1 MANNYVFNTVPTIKH
16 SRSRFD
22 LSHSHKTAINAGE
35 LVPFLVQEIYPGDSF
50 DIDSKAV
57 VRATSAFLKPVMDD
71 CFLDM
76 FYFFV
81 PNRLVDNNWRAVMGE
96 NTQSAW
102 APAGTTVAPVL
113 YQSSSIPVGSIADYM
128 GIPTGMAFTVDNSP
142 IINVYPFRAFALIWN
157 DWFRDEN
164 VTPPMAIRKDS
175 STTGESINSS
185 PWAVNNYTGMPP
197 KVAKVHD
204 YFTSALPEPQKGNAQ
219 SIVGTQLYPVIP
231 VAVETGN
238 LVSNQTKVVVAGPS
252 TPVSTP
258 VALATSATSS
268 YLAASTPAA
277 VPTSTFLGFDNL
289 FARNDQGISVNDL
302 RLSVQLQKQLERD
315 ARSGSRYIEYI
326 RAAFGVD
333 AGDYRLQRPEFLG
346 GSRNPISIQ
355 QVPQTSQGTTDS
367 PLAELGAYSLSMG
380 SARARKGFVEHGFV
394 IGVMCI
400 RQYHTYQQ
408 GVERFWRRQKR
419 IDYYDPVFQSIGE
432 QPVYQNELYALSD
445 RTRVFGYQEAWADL
459 RYRPNRVSGKMRS
472 TVADSL
478 DIWHFGD
485 EYSSA
490 PVLNQAFINET
501 PQFIDRTLAVPST
514 SEPQFILDIRIN
526 EYATRCLPTYSVP
539 SLLDHH

>member
-22 LSHSHKTAINAGE
+22 LSHSHKTAINAGD

-81 PNRLVDNNWRAVMGE
+81 PNRLVDNRWQAVMGE

-102 APAGTTVAPVL
+102 TPVGTTQAPITYPLLDV
-113 YQSSSIPVGSIADYM
+113 PVGSIADYM
-128 GIPTGMAFTVDNSP
+128 GIPTNMRFTRDNSP
-142 IINVYPFRAFALIWN
+142 VVNVYPFRAFALIWN

-164 VTPPMAIRKDS
+164 VAPPM
-175 STTGESINSS
+175 SIQKGPGANSETINAN
-185 PWAVNNYTGMPP
+185 PWSVTNYMGMPP

-219 SIVGTQLYPVIP
+219 SIVGTQLYPVVP
-231 VAVETGN
+231 LDVNTGN
-238 LVSNQTKVVVAGPS
+238 LVSSQTKVVVAGPS

-258 VALATSATSS
+258 SALVTSPTS
-268 YLAASTPAA
+268 YLVASTPAGD
-277 VPTSTFLGFDNL
+277 PTSTFLGFDNL

-355 QVPQTSQGTTDS
+355 QVPQTSQGTTES

-380 SARARKGFVEHGFV
+380 SARAKKGFVEHGFV

-408 GVERFWRRQKR
+408 GVERFWRRQNR

-432 QPVYQNELYALSD
+432 QPVYQNELYALSARD
-445 RTRVFGYQEAWADL
+445 NVFGYQEAWADL

-472 TVADSL
+472 TVTDSL
-478 DIWHFGD
+478 DVWHFGD

>member
-81 PNRLVDNNWRAVMGE
+81 PNRLIDNNWQAVMGE

-102 APAGTTVAPVL
+102 APAGTARAPVT
-113 YQSSSIPVGSIADYM
+113 YPSFAVPVGSIADYM
-128 GIPTGMAFTVDNSP
+128 GIPTNMQFTGDKSP
-142 IINVYPFRAFALIWN
+142 AINIYPFRAFALIWN

-164 VTPPMAIRKDS
+164 VAPPMSIQKNSGS
-175 STTGESINSS
+175 SLEVINSNAWS
-185 PWAVNNYTGMPP
+185 VTNYTGMPP

-238 LVSNQTKVVVAGPS
+238 LISNQTKVVVAGPS

-258 VALATSATSS
+258 AALTTNATS
-268 YLAASTPAA
+268 YLVGSAPADA
-277 VPTSTFLGFDNL
+277 PTSTFLGFDNL
-289 FARNDQGISVNDL
+289 FARNDQGVSVNDL
-302 RLSVQLQKQLERD
+302 CLSAQLQRQLERD

-346 GSRNPISIQ
+346 GSRNPISVQ
-355 QVPQTSQGTTDS
+355 QVPQTSQGTAES

-380 SARARKGFVEHGFV
+380 SARAKKGFVEHGFV

-408 GVERFWRRQKR
+408 GVERFWRRQNR

-432 QPVYQNELYALSD
+432 QPVYQNELYALSARD
-445 RTRVFGYQEAWADL
+445 DVFGYQEAWADL

-478 DIWHFGD
+478 DVWHFGD

-490 PVLNQAFINET
+490 PVLNQTFINET

>member
-22 LSHSHKTAINAGE
+22 LSHSHKTAINAGD

-50 DIDSKAV
+50 DIDSRAV

-81 PNRLVDNNWRAVMGE
+81 PNRLVDDRWQAVMGE

-102 APAGTTVAPVL
+102 APAGTTQAPVH
-113 YQSSSIPVGSIADYM
+113 YPSSAVPVGSIADYM
-128 GIPTGMAFTVDNSP
+128 GIPTNMQFTSNNSP
-142 IINVYPFRAFALIWN
+142 AINIYPFRAFALIWN

-164 VTPPMAIRKDS
+164 VAPPMSIQKGS
-175 STTGESINSS
+175 GSVSETINSNS
-185 PWAVNNYTGMPP
+185 WSVTNYMGMPP

-231 VAVETGN
+231 LSVDSGN
-238 LVSNQTKVVVAGPS
+238 LVSSQTKVVVAGPS
-252 TPVSTP
+252 VPVSTP
-258 VALATSATSS
+258 VALATSPTTS

-277 VPTSTFLGFDNL
+277 VPTGTFLGFDNL

-380 SARARKGFVEHGFV
+380 SARAKKGFVEHGFV

-408 GVERFWRRQKR
+408 GVERFWRRQNR

-432 QPVYQNELYALSD
+432 QPVYQNELYALSARD
-445 RTRVFGYQEAWADL
+445 AVFGYQEAWADL

-472 TVADSL
+472 IVTDSL

-490 PVLNQAFINET
+490 PVLNQTFINET

>member
-22 LSHSHKTAINAGE
+22 LSHSHKTAINAGD

-81 PNRLVDNNWRAVMGE
+81 PNRLVDNRWQAVMGE

-102 APAGTTVAPVL
+102 APAGTAQAPVT
-113 YQSSSIPVGSIADYM
+113 YPSSAVPVGSIADYM
-128 GIPTGMAFTVDNSP
+128 GIPTNMVFTGNNSP
-142 IINVYPFRAFALIWN
+142 AINIYPFRAFALIWN

-164 VTPPMAIRKDS
+164 VAPPMSIQKGSAS
-175 STTGESINSS
+175 SFEIINSNAWS
-185 PWAVNNYTGMPP
+185 VINYMGMPP

-231 VAVETGN
+231 VNVETGN
-238 LVSNQTKVVVAGPS
+238 LISNQTKVVIAGPS

-258 VALATSATSS
+258 AALTTNTTS
-268 YLAASTPAA
+268 YLVASQSAGAP
-277 VPTSTFLGFDNL
+277 STTYLGFDNL

-333 AGDYRLQRPEFLG
+333 AGDYRIQRPEFLG

-355 QVPQTSQGTTDS
+355 QVPQTSQGTTES

-380 SARARKGFVEHGFV
+380 SARAKKGFVEHGFV

-408 GVERFWRRQKR
+408 GVERFWRRQNR

-445 RTRVFGYQEAWADL
+445 RNDVFGYQEAWADL

-472 TVADSL
+472 TVVDSL

-490 PVLNQAFINET
+490 PVLNQTFINET

-514 SEPQFILDIRIN
+514 TEPQFILDIRIN

>member
-81 PNRLVDNNWRAVMGE
+81 PNRLVDNRWQAVMGE

-102 APAGTTVAPVL
+102 APVGTTQVPVTYPL
-113 YQSSSIPVGSIADYM
+113 LDVPVGSIADYM
-128 GIPTGMAFTVDNSP
+128 GIPTNMKFTRDNSP
-142 IINVYPFRAFALIWN
+142 AVNVYPFRAFALIWN

-164 VTPPMAIRKDS
+164 VTPPMSIQKGSGTDS
-175 STTGESINSS
+175 ETINAN
-185 PWAVNNYTGMPP
+185 PWSVTNYMGMPP

-231 VAVETGN
+231 LNVDTGN
-238 LVSNQTKVVVAGPS
+238 LVANQTKVVIAGPS
-252 TPVSTP
+252 VPVSTP
-258 VALATSATSS
+258 SALATSPTS
-268 YLAASTPAA
+268 YLAASSSAGN
-277 VPTSTFLGFDNL
+277 PTSTFLGFDNL

-326 RAAFGVD
+326 RSAFGVD
-333 AGDYRLQRPEFLG
+333 SGDYRLQRPEFLG

-355 QVPQTSQGTTDS
+355 QVPQTSQGTTES

-380 SARARKGFVEHGFV
+380 SARAKKGFVEHGFV

-408 GVERFWRRQKR
+408 GVERFWRRQNR

-432 QPVYQNELYALSD
+432 QPVYQNELYALSARD
-445 RTRVFGYQEAWADL
+445 KVFGYQEAWADL

-472 TVADSL
+472 TATDSL

-490 PVLNQAFINET
+490 PVLNQTFINET

-514 SEPQFILDIRIN
+514 SDPQFILDIRIN

>member
-22 LSHSHKTAINAGE
+22 LSHSHKTAINAGD
-35 LVPFLVQEIYPGDSF
+35 LIPFLVQEIYPGDSF

-81 PNRLVDNNWRAVMGE
+81 PNRLVDDRWSAVMGE

-102 APAGTTVAPVL
+102 APAGTTQAPTVSVSTSVA
-113 YQSSSIPVGSIADYM
+113 VGSIADYM
-128 GIPTGMAFTVDNSP
+128 GIPTGMSFTSSNSP
-142 IINVYPFRAFALIWN
+142 VINLYPFRAFALIWN

-164 VTPPMAIRKDS
+164 VAPPM
-175 STTGESINSS
+175 SIQKGSAAASEKINANSWS
-185 PWAVNNYTGMPP
+185 VINYTGMPP
-197 KVAKVHD
+197 KVSKVHD
-204 YFTSALPEPQKGNAQ
+204 YFTSALPEPQKGIAQ

-231 VAVETGN
+231 VSTDTGN
-238 LVSNQTKVVVAGPS
+238 LISNQTKVVVAGPS

-258 VALATSATSS
+258 VALATSPTTS

-277 VPTSTFLGFDNL
+277 TPTSTFLGFDNL

-355 QVPQTSQGTTDS
+355 QVPQTSQGTPDS

-380 SARARKGFVEHGFV
+380 SARAKKGFVEHGFV

-408 GVERFWRRQKR
+408 GVERFWRRRNR

-432 QPVYQNELYALSD
+432 QPVYQNELYALSGVD
-445 RTRVFGYQEAWADL
+445 DVFGYQEAWADL

-490 PVLNQAFINET
+490 PVLNRAFIDET

-514 SEPQFILDIRIN
+514 TEPQFILDIRIN

>member
-1 MANNYVFNTVPTIKH
+1 MANNYVFNTVPTIRH

-22 LSHSHKTAINAGE
+22 LSHSHKTAINAGD
-35 LVPFLVQEIYPGDSF
+35 LIPFLVQEIYPGDSF

-81 PNRLVDNNWRAVMGE
+81 PNRLVDTRWQAVMGE
-96 NTQSAW
+96 NTQSSW
-102 APAGTTVAPVL
+102 APTGTTQAASLSLATTV
-113 YQSSSIPVGSIADYM
+113 PVGSIADYM
-128 GIPTGMAFTVDNSP
+128 GIPTGMTFSSAKSP
-142 IINVYPFRAFALIWN
+142 SVNLYPFRAFALIWN

-164 VTPPMAIRKDS
+164 VAPPMSIQKGAAAS
-175 STTGESINSS
+175 SENINAS

-231 VAVETGN
+231 LSVDSGN
-238 LVSNQTKVVVAGPS
+238 LISNRTKVVVAGPS

-258 VALATSATSS
+258 VALATSPTTS

-277 VPTSTFLGFDNL
+277 TPTSTFLGFDNL

-315 ARSGSRYIEYI
+315 ARSGSRYVEYI

-333 AGDYRLQRPEFLG
+333 SGDYRLQRPEFLG

-355 QVPQTSQGTTDS
+355 QVPQTSQGTTES

-380 SARARKGFVEHGFV
+380 SARAKKGFVEHGFV
-394 IGVMCI
+394 IGVMCV

-408 GVERFWRRQKR
+408 GIERFWRRKNR
-419 IDYYDPVFQSIGE
+419 VDYYDPVFQSIGE
-432 QPVYQNELYALSD
+432 QPVYQNELYALTGVDS
-445 RTRVFGYQEAWADL
+445 VFGYQEAWADL
-459 RYRPNRVSGKMRS
+459 RYRPNRVSGMMRS
-472 TVADSL
+472 TVPNSL

-490 PVLNQAFINET
+490 PVLNQSFINET

-514 SEPQFILDIRIN
+514 TEPQFILDIRIN

>member
-22 LSHSHKTAINAGE
+22 LSHSHKTAINAGD

-81 PNRLVDNNWRAVMGE
+81 PNRLVDNRWQAVMGE

-102 APAGTTVAPVL
+102 APAGTTQAPITYPLLDV
-113 YQSSSIPVGSIADYM
+113 PVGSIADYM
-128 GIPTGMAFTVDNSP
+128 GIPTNMRFTKDNSP
-142 IINVYPFRAFALIWN
+142 ALNIYPFRAFALIWN

-164 VTPPMAIRKDS
+164 VAPPM
-175 STTGESINSS
+175 SIQKGSGS
-185 PWAVNNYTGMPP
+185 PLETINANPWSVTNYTGMPP

-231 VAVETGN
+231 LSVDTGN
-238 LVSNQTKVVVAGPS
+238 LISAQTKVVRAGSS
-252 TPVSTP
+252 TPISTP
-258 VALATSATSS
+258 TILTTSGAS
-268 YLAASTPAA
+268 YLAGSSSSASPSE
-277 VPTSTFLGFDNL
+277 PYLGFDNL
-289 FARNDQGISVNDL
+289 FARNDQGLSVNDL

-355 QVPQTSQGTTDS
+355 QVPQTSQGTTES

-380 SARARKGFVEHGFV
+380 SARAKKGFVEHGFV

-408 GVERFWRRQKR
+408 GVERFWRRQNR

-432 QPVYQNELYALSD
+432 QPVYQNELYALSARD
-445 RTRVFGYQEAWADL
+445 TVFGYQEAWADL

-514 SEPQFILDIRIN
+514 TEPQFILDIRIN

>member
-22 LSHSHKTAINAGE
+22 LSHSHKTAINAGD

-81 PNRLVDNNWRAVMGE
+81 PNRLVDNRWQAVMGE

-102 APAGTTVAPVL
+102 APAGTSQAPVS
-113 YQSSSIPVGSIADYM
+113 YPSSAVPVGSIADYM
-128 GIPTGMAFTVDNSP
+128 GIPTNMVFTSNNSP
-142 IINVYPFRAFALIWN
+142 AINIYPFRAFALIWN

-164 VTPPMAIRKDS
+164 VAPPMSIQKGPGS
-175 STTGESINSS
+175 SSEIINSNAWS
-185 PWAVNNYTGMPP
+185 VTNYMGMPP

-231 VAVETGN
+231 VNVETGN
-238 LVSNQTKVVVAGPS
+238 LISNQTKVVIAGPS
-252 TPVSTP
+252 TPVTTP
-258 VALATSATSS
+258 AALTTNASS
-268 YLAASTPAA
+268 YLVGSAPAGA
-277 VPTSTFLGFDNL
+277 PTSTFLGFDNL
-289 FARNDQGISVNDL
+289 FARNDQGITVNDL

-355 QVPQTSQGTTDS
+355 QVPQTSQGTSES

-380 SARARKGFVEHGFV
+380 SARAKKGFVEHGFV

-408 GVERFWRRQKR
+408 GVERFWRRQNR

-432 QPVYQNELYALSD
+432 QPVYQNELYALSARD
-445 RTRVFGYQEAWADL
+445 SVFGYQEAWADL

-514 SEPQFILDIRIN
+514 TEPQFILDIRIN

>member
-1 MANNYVFNTVPTIKH
+1 
-16 SRSRFD
+16 
-22 LSHSHKTAINAGE
+22 
-35 LVPFLVQEIYPGDSF
+35 
-50 DIDSKAV
+50 
-57 VRATSAFLKPVMDD
+57 
-71 CFLDM
+71 
-76 FYFFV
+76 
-81 PNRLVDNNWRAVMGE
+81 
-96 NTQSAW
+96 
-102 APAGTTVAPVL
+102 
-113 YQSSSIPVGSIADYM
+113 
-128 GIPTGMAFTVDNSP
+128 
-142 IINVYPFRAFALIWN
+142 LIWN

-164 VTPPMAIRKDS
+164 VAPPMSIQKGS
-175 STTGESINSS
+175 SVTSEALNANSWS
-185 PWAVNNYTGMPP
+185 VTNYTGMPP

-204 YFTSALPEPQKGNAQ
+204 YFTSALPGPQKGQAQ

-231 VAVETGN
+231 VNVETGN
-238 LVSNQTKVVVAGPS
+238 LIENQTKVVIAGPS

-258 VALATSATSS
+258 AALTTNTTS
-268 YLAASTPAA
+268 YLVASQSAGA
-277 VPTSTFLGFDNL
+277 PTTTYLGFDNL

-333 AGDYRLQRPEFLG
+333 SGDYRLQRPEFLG

-380 SARARKGFVEHGFV
+380 SARAKKGFVEHGFV

-408 GVERFWRRQKR
+408 GIERFWRRLNR

-432 QPVYQNELYALSD
+432 QPVYQSELYALSD
-445 RTRVFGYQEAWADL
+445 RENVFGYQEAWADL

-526 EYATRCLPTYSVP
+526 EYATRCLPIYSVL
-539 SLLDHH
+539 SLLDHY

>member
-22 LSHSHKTAINAGE
+22 LSHSHKTAINAGD

-50 DIDSKAV
+50 DINSKAV

-81 PNRLVDNNWRAVMGE
+81 PNRLVDNRWQEVMGE

-102 APAGTTVAPVL
+102 APSAGAQAPVTYPAL
-113 YQSSSIPVGSIADYM
+113 TVPVGSIADYM
-128 GIPTGMAFTVDNSP
+128 GIPTNMKFLGDKSP
-142 IINVYPFRAFALIWN
+142 AINIYPFRAFALIWN

-164 VTPPMAIRKDS
+164 VSPPMAIQKGSGTS
-175 STTGESINSS
+175 SEVINAN
-185 PWAVNNYTGMPP
+185 PWSVVNYMGMPP

-231 VAVETGN
+231 MSVETGN
-238 LVSNQTKVVVAGPS
+238 LVSAQTKVVIAGPS

-258 VALATSATSS
+258 ATLTTNNSS
-268 YLAASTPAA
+268 YLVSSSATGS
-277 VPTSTFLGFDNL
+277 PTSTFLGFDNL

-355 QVPQTSQGTTDS
+355 QVPQTSQGTTES

-380 SARARKGFVEHGFV
+380 SARAKKGFVEHGFV

-408 GVERFWRRQKR
+408 GVERFWRRQNR

-445 RTRVFGYQEAWADL
+445 RTSVFGYQEAWADL

-472 TVADSL
+472 TVTGSL

-501 PQFIDRTLAVPST
+501 PQFIDRTLAVPSA

>member
-22 LSHSHKTAINAGE
+22 LSHSHKTAINAGD
-35 LVPFLVQEIYPGDSF
+35 LIPFLVQEIYPGDSF

-81 PNRLVDNNWRAVMGE
+81 PNRLVDTRWQAVMGE

-102 APAGTTVAPVL
+102 APAGTAQAPVT
-113 YQSSSIPVGSIADYM
+113 YPSSSIPVGSIADYM
-128 GIPTGMAFTVDNSP
+128 GIPTGMAFTSSNAPAVNL
-142 IINVYPFRAFALIWN
+142 YPFRAFALIWN

-164 VTPPMAIRKDS
+164 VTPPMSIQKGSAVS
-175 STTGESINSS
+175 SESFNSN
-185 PWAVNNYTGMPP
+185 PWSVINYTGMPP

-204 YFTSALPEPQKGNAQ
+204 YFTSALPEPQKGKAQ

-231 VAVETGN
+231 LSVDTGN
-238 LVSNQTKVVVAGPS
+238 LVSSQTKVVVAGPS

-258 VALATSATSS
+258 VALATSPITS
-268 YLAASTPAA
+268 YLAASAPAA
-277 VPTSTFLGFDNL
+277 TPTSTFLGFDNL

-355 QVPQTSQGTTDS
+355 QVPQTSQGTTES

-380 SARARKGFVEHGFV
+380 SARAKKGFVEHGFV
-394 IGVMCI
+394 IGVMCV

-408 GVERFWRRQKR
+408 GVERFWRRR
-419 IDYYDPVFQSIGE
+419 NRVDYYDPVFQSIGE
-432 QPVYQNELYALSD
+432 QPVYQNELYALSGVD
-445 RTRVFGYQEAWADL
+445 NVFGYQEAWADL

-490 PVLNQAFINET
+490 PVLNNTFINET

-514 SEPQFILDIRIN
+514 TEPQFILDIRIN

>member
-22 LSHSHKTAINAGE
+22 LSHSHKTAINAGD

-81 PNRLVDNNWRAVMGE
+81 PNRLVDTRWQAVMGE
-96 NTQSAW
+96 NTQSSW
-102 APAGTTVAPVL
+102 APAGTTQAPTVSIKAPVT
-113 YQSSSIPVGSIADYM
+113 VGSIADYM
-128 GIPTGMAFTVDNSP
+128 GIPAGMSFSSSSSLT
-142 IINVYPFRAFALIWN
+142 INLYPFRAFALIWN

-164 VTPPMAIRKDS
+164 VTPPMSIQKGSAAIS
-175 STTGESINSS
+175 EALNANSWS
-185 PWAVNNYTGMPP
+185 VNNYTGMPP

-204 YFTSALPEPQKGNAQ
+204 YFTSALPEPQKGKAQ
-219 SIVGTQLYPVIP
+219 SIIGTQLYPVIP
-231 VAVETGN
+231 LSVDSGN
-238 LVSNQTKVVVAGPS
+238 LVTNQTKVVIAGPS

-258 VALATSATSS
+258 VALATSPTTS

-277 VPTSTFLGFDNL
+277 TPTSTFLGFDNL

-315 ARSGSRYIEYI
+315 ARSGSRYVEYI

-355 QVPQTSQGTTDS
+355 QVPQTSQGTTES

-380 SARARKGFVEHGFV
+380 SARAKKGFVEHGFV

-408 GVERFWRRQKR
+408 GVERFWRRR
-419 IDYYDPVFQSIGE
+419 NRVDYYDPVFQSIGE
-432 QPVYQNELYALSD
+432 QPVYQNELYALSASD
-445 RTRVFGYQEAWADL
+445 AVFGYQEAWADL

-490 PVLNQAFINET
+490 PVLNQTFINET

-514 SEPQFILDIRIN
+514 SDPQFILDIRIN

>member
-22 LSHSHKTAINAGE
+22 LSHSHKTSINAGD

-81 PNRLVDNNWRAVMGE
+81 PNRLIDNRWQAVMGE

-102 APAGTTVAPVL
+102 APAGTAQAPVT
-113 YQSSSIPVGSIADYM
+113 YPSSAVPVGSIADYM
-128 GIPTGMAFTVDNSP
+128 GIPTNMQFAGNKSP
-142 IINVYPFRAFALIWN
+142 AINIYPFRAFALIWN

-164 VTPPMAIRKDS
+164 VAPPMSIQKS
-175 STTGESINSS
+175 SGSSSEVINSNAWS
-185 PWAVNNYTGMPP
+185 VTNYMGMPP

-204 YFTSALPEPQKGNAQ
+204 YFTSALPEPQKGNAP

-238 LVSNQTKVVVAGPS
+238 LISNQTKVVIAGPS
-252 TPVSTP
+252 VPVSTP
-258 VALATSATSS
+258 VALTTDATS
-268 YLAASTPAA
+268 YLAGSSPASA
-277 VPTSTFLGFDNL
+277 PTSTFLGFDNL
-289 FARNDQGISVNDL
+289 FACNDQGISISDL

-355 QVPQTSQGTTDS
+355 QVPQTSQGTTES

-380 SARARKGFVEHGFV
+380 SARAKKGFVEHGFV

-408 GVERFWRRQKR
+408 GVERFWRRRDR

-432 QPVYQNELYALSD
+432 QPVYQNELYALSERD
-445 RTRVFGYQEAWADL
+445 NVFGYQEAWADL
-459 RYRPNRVSGKMRS
+459 RYRPNRVSGKLRS
-472 TVADSL
+472 TVTDSL

-490 PVLNQAFINET
+490 PVLNQTFINET

>member
-22 LSHSHKTAINAGE
+22 LSHSHKTSINAGD

-81 PNRLVDNNWRAVMGE
+81 PNRLVDTRWQAVMGE
-96 NTQSAW
+96 NTQSYW
-102 APAGTTVAPVL
+102 APAGTAQAPVV
-113 YQSSSIPVGSIADYM
+113 YPSASIPVGSIADYM
-128 GIPTGMAFTVDNSP
+128 GIPTGMAFTSSNAPAVNL
-142 IINVYPFRAFALIWN
+142 YPFRAFALIWN

-164 VTPPMAIRKDS
+164 VAPPMSIQKG
-175 STTGESINSS
+175 STGVMESFNSNS
-185 PWAVNNYTGMPP
+185 WSVTNYTGMPP

-231 VAVETGN
+231 LSVDTGN
-238 LVSNQTKVVVAGPS
+238 LISQQTKVVVAGPS
-252 TPVSTP
+252 TPISTS
-258 VALATSATSS
+258 VALATSPTTS

-355 QVPQTSQGTTDS
+355 QVPQTSQGTTES

-380 SARARKGFVEHGFV
+380 SARAKKGFVEHGFV

-408 GVERFWRRQKR
+408 GVERFWRRQNR

-432 QPVYQNELYALSD
+432 QPVYQNELYALSAKD
-445 RTRVFGYQEAWADL
+445 NVFGYQEAWADL

-472 TVADSL
+472 TAPDSL

-514 SEPQFILDIRIN
+514 TEPQFILDIRIN

>member
-22 LSHSHKTAINAGE
+22 LSHSHKTAINAGD

-81 PNRLVDNNWRAVMGE
+81 PNRLVDTRWQTVMGE

-102 APAGTTVAPVL
+102 APAGTTQAPTVSVSASVA
-113 YQSSSIPVGSIADYM
+113 VGSIADYM
-128 GIPTGMAFTVDNSP
+128 GIPAGMNFTSSNSP
-142 IINVYPFRAFALIWN
+142 TINLYPFRAFALIWN

-164 VTPPMAIRKDS
+164 VAPPM
-175 STTGESINSS
+175 SIQKGSAVASEKINTNSWS
-185 PWAVNNYTGMPP
+185 VVNYTGMPP

-204 YFTSALPEPQKGNAQ
+204 YFTSALPEPQKGIAQ

-231 VAVETGN
+231 LSVDSGN
-238 LVSNQTKVVVAGPS
+238 LISNQTKVVVAGPS
-252 TPVSTP
+252 IPVSTP
-258 VALATSATSS
+258 SGLATSSTS
-268 YLAASTPAA
+268 YLAASNAA
-277 VPTSTFLGFDNL
+277 STPTSTFLGFDNL

-302 RLSVQLQKQLERD
+302 RLSIQLQKQLERD

-355 QVPQTSQGTTDS
+355 QVPQTSQGTTES

-380 SARARKGFVEHGFV
+380 SARAKKGFVEHGFV

-408 GVERFWRRQKR
+408 GVERFWRRRNR

-432 QPVYQNELYALSD
+432 QPVYQNELYALSASD
-445 RTRVFGYQEAWADL
+445 AVFGYQEAWADL

-472 TVADSL
+472 TVTGSL
-478 DIWHFGD
+478 DVWHFRD

-490 PVLNQAFINET
+490 PVLNRAFIDET

-514 SEPQFILDIRIN
+514 TEPQFILDIRIN

>member
-81 PNRLVDNNWRAVMGE
+81 PNRLVDDRWQAVMGE

-102 APAGTTVAPVL
+102 APSGTAQAPTVSVNASV
-113 YQSSSIPVGSIADYM
+113 PVGSIADYM
-128 GIPTGMAFTVDNSP
+128 GIPAGMSFSSSNFPV
-142 IINVYPFRAFALIWN
+142 INIYPFRAFALIWN

-164 VTPPMAIRKDS
+164 VTPPM
-175 STTGESINSS
+175 SIQKGSAAASEKINANSWS
-185 PWAVNNYTGMPP
+185 VINYTGMPP

-231 VAVETGN
+231 VNVGTGN
-238 LVSNQTKVVVAGPS
+238 LISNQTKVVVAGPS
-252 TPVSTP
+252 TPVTTP
-258 VALATSATSS
+258 AALTTNASS
-268 YLAASTPAA
+268 YLVASQSAGA
-277 VPTSTFLGFDNL
+277 PTSTFLGFDNL
-289 FARNDQGISVNDL
+289 FARNDQGITVNDL

-355 QVPQTSQGTTDS
+355 QVPQTSQGTSES
-367 PLAELGAYSLSMG
+367 PLADLGAYSLSMG
-380 SARARKGFVEHGFV
+380 SARAKKGFVEHGFV

-408 GVERFWRRQKR
+408 GVERFWRRQNR

-432 QPVYQNELYALSD
+432 QPVYQNELYALSASD
-445 RTRVFGYQEAWADL
+445 AVFGYQEAWADL

-490 PVLNQAFINET
+490 PVLNQTFINET

-514 SEPQFILDIRIN
+514 TEPQFILDIRIN

>member
-22 LSHSHKTAINAGE
+22 LSHSHKTAINAGD

-81 PNRLVDNNWRAVMGE
+81 PNRLVDTHWQAVMGE
-96 NTQSAW
+96 NSQSAW
-102 APAGTTVAPVL
+102 APAGTTQAPTVSVSTSVA
-113 YQSSSIPVGSIADYM
+113 VGSIADYM
-128 GIPTGMAFTVDNSP
+128 GIPAGMSFTSSNAP
-142 IINVYPFRAFALIWN
+142 TINLYPFRAFALIWN

-164 VTPPMAIRKDS
+164 VAPPMAIQ
-175 STTGESINSS
+175 TGSATASEKINAN
-185 PWAVNNYTGMPP
+185 PWSVINYTGMPP
-197 KVAKVHD
+197 KVSKVHD

-231 VAVETGN
+231 VSVDSGN
-238 LVSNQTKVVVAGPS
+238 LISSPTKVVVAGPS

-258 VALATSATSS
+258 VALATSPTTS

-277 VPTSTFLGFDNL
+277 APTSTFLGFDNL

-355 QVPQTSQGTTDS
+355 QVPQTSQGTTES

-380 SARARKGFVEHGFV
+380 SARAKKGFVEHGFV

-408 GVERFWRRQKR
+408 GVERFWRRQNR
-419 IDYYDPVFQSIGE
+419 VDYYDPIFQSIGE
-432 QPVYQNELYALSD
+432 QPVYQNELYALSASD
-445 RTRVFGYQEAWADL
+445 AVFGYQEAWADL

-490 PVLNQAFINET
+490 PVLNRAFIDET

-514 SEPQFILDIRIN
+514 TEPQFILDIRIN

>member
-22 LSHSHKTAINAGE
+22 LSHSHKTAINAGD
-35 LVPFLVQEIYPGDSF
+35 LIPFLVQEVYPGDSF
-50 DIDSKAV
+50 DLDSKAV

-81 PNRLVDNNWRAVMGE
+81 PNRLVDTRWQAVMGE

-102 APAGTTVAPVL
+102 APAGTTQAPVV
-113 YQSSSIPVGSIADYM
+113 YPSSSIPVGSIADYM
-128 GIPTGMAFTVDNSP
+128 GIPTGMAFTSSNAPAVNL
-142 IINVYPFRAFALIWN
+142 YPFRAFALIWN

-164 VTPPMAIRKDS
+164 VSSPMAIQKGSTSVKESFNGDS
-175 STTGESINSS
+175 WSVI
-185 PWAVNNYTGMPP
+185 NYTGMPP

-219 SIVGTQLYPVIP
+219 SIVGTQLYPVVP
-231 VAVETGN
+231 LSVGTGN
-238 LVSNQTKVVVAGPS
+238 LISERTKVVVAGPS
-252 TPVSTP
+252 VPVSVPTT
-258 VALATSATSS
+258 LSTDTSS
-268 YLAASTPAA
+268 YLAGSTTTASPGT
-277 VPTSTFLGFDNL
+277 TYLGFDNL

-355 QVPQTSQGTTDS
+355 QVPQTSQGTTES

-380 SARARKGFVEHGFV
+380 SARAKKGFVEHGFI

-408 GVERFWRRQKR
+408 GVERFWRRRNR

-432 QPVYQNELYALSD
+432 QPVYQNELYALSAKD
-445 RTRVFGYQEAWADL
+445 AVFGYQEAWADL

-490 PVLNQAFINET
+490 PVLNQTFISET

-514 SEPQFILDIRIN
+514 TEPQFILDIRIN

>member
-1 MANNYVFNTVPTIKH
+1 MAKNYVFNTVPTIKH

-81 PNRLVDNNWRAVMGE
+81 PNRLIDNNWQAVMGE

-102 APAGTTVAPVL
+102 VPAGTAQAPVTYPL
-113 YQSSSIPVGSIADYM
+113 LETPVGSIADYM
-128 GIPTGMAFTVDNSP
+128 GIPTNMRFTQDKSP
-142 IINVYPFRAFALIWN
+142 ALNLYPFRAFALIWN

-164 VTPPMAIRKDS
+164 VSPPM
-175 STTGESINSS
+175 SIQKGSRANSETINAN
-185 PWAVNNYTGMPP
+185 PWSVTNYTGMPP

-231 VAVETGN
+231 LNVGTGN
-238 LVSNQTKVVVAGPS
+238 LISGQTKVVIAGS
-252 TPVSTP
+252 SAPVSTP
-258 VALATSATSS
+258 TTLTTNATSYLVGSS
-268 YLAASTPAA
+268 TVGSPASN
-277 VPTSTFLGFDNL
+277 FLGFDNL

-380 SARARKGFVEHGFV
+380 SARAKKGFVEHGFV

-408 GVERFWRRQKR
+408 GVERFWRRQNR

-432 QPVYQNELYALSD
+432 QPIYQNELYALSARD
-445 RTRVFGYQEAWADL
+445 NVFGYQEAWADL

-472 TVADSL
+472 TVTDSL

-490 PVLNQAFINET
+490 PVLNQTFINET

>member
-1 MANNYVFNTVPTIKH
+1 MANNYVFNTVPTIRH

-22 LSHSHKTAINAGE
+22 LSHSHKTAINAGD
-35 LVPFLVQEIYPGDSF
+35 LIPFLVQEIYPGDSF

-81 PNRLVDNNWRAVMGE
+81 PNRLVDTRWQAVMGE

-102 APAGTTVAPVL
+102 APAGTAQAPVT
-113 YQSSSIPVGSIADYM
+113 YPSSSIPVGSIADYM
-128 GIPTGMAFTVDNSP
+128 GIPTGMAFTSSNAPAVNL
-142 IINVYPFRAFALIWN
+142 YPFRAFALIWN

-164 VTPPMAIRKDS
+164 VAPPMSIQKGSATASEKINADS
-175 STTGESINSS
+175 WTVIN
-185 PWAVNNYTGMPP
+185 YMGMPP
-197 KVAKVHD
+197 KVSKVHD

-231 VAVETGN
+231 LSVDSGN
-238 LVSNQTKVVVAGPS
+238 LIANQTKVVIAGPS

-258 VALATSATSS
+258 AALATSPTTS

-277 VPTSTFLGFDNL
+277 TPTNTFLGFDNL

-355 QVPQTSQGTTDS
+355 QVPQTSQGTTES

-380 SARARKGFVEHGFV
+380 SARAKKGFVEHGFV

-408 GVERFWRRQKR
+408 GVERFWRRRNR

-432 QPVYQNELYALSD
+432 QPVYQNELYALSASD
-445 RTRVFGYQEAWADL
+445 AVFGYQEAWADL

-472 TVADSL
+472 TVTDSL

-490 PVLNQAFINET
+490 PVLNQTFINET

>member
-22 LSHSHKTAINAGE
+22 LSHSHKTAINAGD

-81 PNRLVDNNWRAVMGE
+81 PNRLVDTRWQEVMGE

-102 APAGTTVAPVL
+102 APAGTTQAPTVSVKAPVT
-113 YQSSSIPVGSIADYM
+113 VGSIADYM
-128 GIPTGMAFTVDNSP
+128 GIPAGMSFSSSSAP
-142 IINVYPFRAFALIWN
+142 IINLYPFRAFALIWN

-164 VTPPMAIRKDS
+164 VTPPMSIQKGSAAASEALNADS
-175 STTGESINSS
+175 
-185 PWAVNNYTGMPP
+185 WRVNNYTGMPP

-204 YFTSALPEPQKGNAQ
+204 YFTSALPEPQKGSAQ

-231 VAVETGN
+231 LSVDSGN
-238 LVSNQTKVVVAGPS
+238 LISQQTKVVIAGPS

-258 VALATSATSS
+258 SALATSSAS
-268 YLAASTPAA
+268 YLAASSPASA
-277 VPTSTFLGFDNL
+277 PTSTFLGFDNL

-355 QVPQTSQGTTDS
+355 QVPQTSQGTTES

-380 SARARKGFVEHGFV
+380 SARAKKGFVEHGFV

-408 GVERFWRRQKR
+408 GIERFWRRQNR

-432 QPVYQNELYALSD
+432 QPVYQNELYALSARD
-445 RTRVFGYQEAWADL
+445 DVFGYQEAWADL

-472 TVADSL
+472 TVTDNL

-501 PQFIDRTLAVPST
+501 PQFIDRTLAVSST

>member
-1 MANNYVFNTVPTIKH
+1 MANNYVFNSVPTIKH

-22 LSHSHKTAINAGE
+22 LSHSHKTAINAGD

-81 PNRLVDNNWRAVMGE
+81 PNRLVDTRWQAVMGE

-102 APAGTTVAPVL
+102 APAGTTQAPTMTVNTSVA
-113 YQSSSIPVGSIADYM
+113 VGSIADYM
-128 GIPTGMAFTVDNSP
+128 GIPTGMAFTSSNAP
-142 IINVYPFRAFALIWN
+142 IINLYPFRAFALIWN

-164 VTPPMAIRKDS
+164 VAPPMSIQKGDTAVVEAINA
-175 STTGESINSS
+175 NSWS
-185 PWAVNNYTGMPP
+185 VTNYTGMPP
-197 KVAKVHD
+197 KVSKVHD

-219 SIVGTQLYPVIP
+219 SIVGTQFYPVVP
-231 VAVETGN
+231 LSVDTGN
-238 LVSNQTKVVVAGPS
+238 LISNQTKVVVAGPS

-258 VALATSATSS
+258 VALATSSSS
-268 YLAASTPAA
+268 YLASSTPASTS
-277 VPTSTFLGFDNL
+277 TSTFLGFDNL

-355 QVPQTSQGTTDS
+355 QVPQTSQGTAES

-380 SARARKGFVEHGFV
+380 SARAKKGFVEHGFV

-408 GVERFWRRQKR
+408 GVERFWRRRKR

-432 QPVYQNELYALSD
+432 QPVYQNELYALSKSD
-445 RTRVFGYQEAWADL
+445 AVFGYQEAWADL

-485 EYSSA
+485 EYNSA

-514 SEPQFILDIRIN
+514 TEPQFILDIRIN

-539 SLLDHH
+539 ALLDHH

>member
-22 LSHSHKTAINAGE
+22 LSHSHKTAINAGD

-81 PNRLVDNNWRAVMGE
+81 PNRLVDNRWQAVMGE

-102 APAGTTVAPVL
+102 APAGTTQAPVS
-113 YQSSSIPVGSIADYM
+113 YPSSAVPVGSIADYM
-128 GIPTGMAFTVDNSP
+128 GIPTNMQFTGNNSP
-142 IINVYPFRAFALIWN
+142 AINIYPFRAFALIWN

-164 VTPPMAIRKDS
+164 VAPPMSIQKGPGS
-175 STTGESINSS
+175 SSEIINSNAWS
-185 PWAVNNYTGMPP
+185 VTNYMGMPP

-231 VAVETGN
+231 VNVETGN
-238 LVSNQTKVVVAGPS
+238 LISNRTKVVIAGPS

-258 VALATSATSS
+258 AALTSNTSS
-268 YLAASTPAA
+268 YLVGSAPAGD
-277 VPTSTFLGFDNL
+277 PTSTFLGFDNL
-289 FARNDQGISVNDL
+289 FARNDQGITVNDL

-355 QVPQTSQGTTDS
+355 QVPQTSQGTSES

-380 SARARKGFVEHGFV
+380 SARAKKGFVEHGFV

-408 GVERFWRRQKR
+408 GVERFWRRRNR

-432 QPVYQNELYALSD
+432 QPVYQNELYALSARD
-445 RTRVFGYQEAWADL
+445 SVFGYQEAWADL

-472 TVADSL
+472 TVTDSL

>member
-22 LSHSHKTAINAGE
+22 LSHSHKTAINAGD
-35 LVPFLVQEIYPGDSF
+35 LIPFLVQEIYPGDSF

-81 PNRLVDNNWRAVMGE
+81 PNRLVDTRWQAVMGE
-96 NTQSAW
+96 NTLSAW
-102 APAGTTVAPVL
+102 APAGTTQAPTTRPL
-113 YQSSSIPVGSIADYM
+113 SSVPVGSVADYM
-128 GIPTGMAFTVDNSP
+128 GIPTQMAFTSSNAPD
-142 IINVYPFRAFALIWN
+142 INLYPFRAFALIWN

-164 VTPPMAIRKDS
+164 VAPPMSIQKGAANSIE
-175 STTGESINSS
+175 TINSS
-185 PWAVNNYTGMPP
+185 PWSVTNYTGMPP

-219 SIVGTQLYPVIP
+219 SIVGTQLYPVVP
-231 VAVETGN
+231 YSVETGN
-238 LVSNQTKVVVAGPS
+238 FVSNQTHVVQAGPS
-252 TPVSTP
+252 TPVSSN
-258 VALATSATSS
+258 VMGVGGSSNLCSSAT
-268 YLAASTPAA
+268 PAIGSPG
-277 VPTSTFLGFDNL
+277 VYLGFDNL

-315 ARSGSRYIEYI
+315 ARSGSRYVEYI

-355 QVPQTSQGTTDS
+355 QVPQTSQATETS

-380 SARARKGFVEHGFV
+380 SARAKKGFVEHGFV

-408 GVERFWRRQKR
+408 GVERFWRRTNR
-419 IDYYDPVFQSIGE
+419 VDYYDPVFQSIGE
-432 QPVYQNELYALSD
+432 QPVYQNELFATAGIDS
-445 RTRVFGYQEAWADL
+445 VFGYQEAWADL

-490 PVLNQAFINET
+490 PVLNQTFINET

-514 SEPQFILDIRIN
+514 TEPQFILDIRIN

>member
-81 PNRLVDNNWRAVMGE
+81 PNRLVDTRWQAVMGE

-102 APAGTTVAPVL
+102 APAGTVQAPVV
-113 YQSSSIPVGSIADYM
+113 YPSASIPVGSIADYM
-128 GIPTGMAFTVDNSP
+128 GIPTGMAFTSSKAP
-142 IINVYPFRAFALIWN
+142 AINLYPFRAFALIWN

-164 VTPPMAIRKDS
+164 VAPPMAIQKGS
-175 STTGESINSS
+175 ASVLESFNSN
-185 PWAVNNYTGMPP
+185 PWSVTNYTGMPP

-204 YFTSALPEPQKGNAQ
+204 YFTSALPEPQKGSAQ

-231 VAVETGN
+231 LNVETGN
-238 LVSNQTKVVVAGPS
+238 LVSNQTKVVIAGPS

-258 VALATSATSS
+258 SALTTSATS
-268 YLAASTPAA
+268 YLAASAPANA
-277 VPTSTFLGFDNL
+277 PTSTFLGFDNL

-355 QVPQTSQGTTDS
+355 QVPQTSQGTTES

-380 SARARKGFVEHGFV
+380 SARAKKGFVEHGFV

-408 GVERFWRRQKR
+408 GVERFWRRRNR
-419 IDYYDPVFQSIGE
+419 IDYFDPVFQSIGE
-432 QPVYQNELYALSD
+432 QPVYQNELYALAEKD
-445 RTRVFGYQEAWADL
+445 NVFGYQEAWADL

-490 PVLNQAFINET
+490 PVLNQTFINET

-514 SEPQFILDIRIN
+514 MEPQFILDIRIN

>member
-81 PNRLVDNNWRAVMGE
+81 PNRLVDDRWQAVMGE

-102 APAGTTVAPVL
+102 APAGTAQAPTVSVNASV
-113 YQSSSIPVGSIADYM
+113 PVGSIADYM
-128 GIPTGMAFTVDNSP
+128 GIPAGMSFSSSNFPV
-142 IINVYPFRAFALIWN
+142 INIYPFRAFALIWN

-164 VTPPMAIRKDS
+164 VTPPM
-175 STTGESINSS
+175 SIQKGSATASEKINANSWS
-185 PWAVNNYTGMPP
+185 VINYTGMPP

-231 VAVETGN
+231 VNVETGN
-238 LVSNQTKVVVAGPS
+238 LISNQTKVVIAGPS

-258 VALATSATSS
+258 AALTTNTTS
-268 YLAASTPAA
+268 YLVASQSAGAP
-277 VPTSTFLGFDNL
+277 STTYLGFDNL

-355 QVPQTSQGTTDS
+355 QVPQTSQGTTESTIAD
-367 PLAELGAYSLSMG
+367 LGAYSLSMG
-380 SARARKGFVEHGFV
+380 TAFFFFK
-394 IGVMCI
+394 
-400 RQYHTYQQ
+400 
-408 GVERFWRRQKR
+408 QKTA
-419 IDYYDPVFQSIGE
+419 YDIS
-432 QPVYQNELYALSD
+432 
-445 RTRVFGYQEAWADL
+445 
-459 RYRPNRVSGKMRS
+459 
-472 TVADSL
+472 
-478 DIWHFGD
+478 
-485 EYSSA
+485 
-490 PVLNQAFINET
+490 
-501 PQFIDRTLAVPST
+501 
-514 SEPQFILDIRIN
+514 
-526 EYATRCLPTYSVP
+526 
-539 SLLDHH
+539 

>member
-22 LSHSHKTAINAGE
+22 LSHSHKTAMNAGD
-35 LVPFLVQEIYPGDSF
+35 LIPFLVQEIYPGDSF

-81 PNRLVDNNWRAVMGE
+81 PNRLVDTRWQAVMGE

-102 APAGTTVAPVL
+102 APSGTVQAPVV
-113 YQSSSIPVGSIADYM
+113 YPSASVPVGSIADYM
-128 GIPTGMAFTVDNSP
+128 GIPTNMAFTSTNAP
-142 IINVYPFRAFALIWN
+142 AINLYPFRAFALIWN

-164 VTPPMAIRKDS
+164 VAPPMSIQKG
-175 STTGESINSS
+175 STSVKESFNSD
-185 PWAVNNYTGMPP
+185 PWSVTNYTGMPP

-219 SIVGTQLYPVIP
+219 SIVGTQFYPVIP
-231 VAVETGN
+231 LSVDTGN
-238 LVSNQTKVVVAGPS
+238 LISNRTKVVIAGPS
-252 TPVSTP
+252 VPVSTP
-258 VALATSATSS
+258 TTLTTDSAS
-268 YLAASTPAA
+268 YLVGSSTTGS
-277 VPTSTFLGFDNL
+277 PTSNFLGFDNL

-355 QVPQTSQGTTDS
+355 QVPQTSQGTSES

-380 SARARKGFVEHGFV
+380 SARAKKGFVEHGFV

-408 GVERFWRRQKR
+408 GVERFWRRQNR

-432 QPVYQNELYALSD
+432 QPVYQNELYALSTKD
-445 RTRVFGYQEAWADL
+445 AIFGYQEAWADL

-472 TVADSL
+472 TVTDSL

-490 PVLNQAFINET
+490 PVLNQTFINET

-514 SEPQFILDIRIN
+514 MEPQFILDIRIN

>member
-22 LSHSHKTAINAGE
+22 LSHSHKTAINAGD
-35 LVPFLVQEIYPGDSF
+35 LIPFLVQEIYPGDSF

-81 PNRLVDNNWRAVMGE
+81 PNRLVDTRWQAVMGE
-96 NTQSAW
+96 NTQSEW
-102 APAGTTVAPVL
+102 APAGTTQAPVV
-113 YQSSSIPVGSIADYM
+113 YPSASIPVGSIADYM
-128 GIPTGMAFTVDNSP
+128 GIPTGMAFTSSNAPAVNL
-142 IINVYPFRAFALIWN
+142 YPFRAFALIWN

-164 VTPPMAIRKDS
+164 VSPPMAIQKGSTGVMESFNGDS
-175 STTGESINSS
+175 WSVT
-185 PWAVNNYTGMPP
+185 NYTGMPP

-204 YFTSALPEPQKGNAQ
+204 YFTSALPEPQKGAAQ
-219 SIVGTQLYPVIP
+219 SIVGTQLYPVVP
-231 VAVETGN
+231 LSVDTGN
-238 LVSNQTKVVVAGPS
+238 FISSQTKVVQAGPS

-258 VALATSATSS
+258 TTLSTAASS
-268 YLAASTPAA
+268 YLVGSTTAASPSG
-277 VPTSTFLGFDNL
+277 VYLGFDNL

-355 QVPQTSQGTTDS
+355 QVPQTSQGTTES

-380 SARARKGFVEHGFV
+380 SARAKKGFVEHGF
-394 IGVMCI
+394 ILGVMCI

-408 GVERFWRRQKR
+408 GVERFWRRRNR

-432 QPVYQNELYALSD
+432 QPVYQNELYALSVND
-445 RTRVFGYQEAWADL
+445 AVFGYQEAWADL

-514 SEPQFILDIRIN
+514 TEPQFILDIRIN

>member
-57 VRATSAFLKPVMDD
+57 IRATSAFLKPVMDD

-81 PNRLVDNNWRAVMGE
+81 PNRLVDNRWQAVMGE
-96 NTQSAW
+96 NTQSDW
-102 APAGTTVAPVL
+102 APAGTTQAPITYPLLDV
-113 YQSSSIPVGSIADYM
+113 PVGSIADYM
-128 GIPTGMAFTVDNSP
+128 GIPTNMRFTQNNSP
-142 IINVYPFRAFALIWN
+142 AINVYPFRAFALIWN

-164 VTPPMAIRKDS
+164 VVPPM
-175 STTGESINSS
+175 SIQKGPAATSETINAN
-185 PWAVNNYTGMPP
+185 PWSVINYTGMPP

-219 SIVGTQLYPVIP
+219 SIVGTQLYPVVP
-231 VAVETGN
+231 VSVDTGN
-238 LVSNQTKVVVAGPS
+238 LISNHTKVVIAGPS

-258 VALATSATSS
+258 SALATSPTS
-268 YLAASTPAA
+268 YLVASAPAD

-355 QVPQTSQGTTDS
+355 QVPQTSQGTTES

-380 SARARKGFVEHGFV
+380 SARAKKGFVEHGFV

-408 GVERFWRRQKR
+408 GVERFWRRRNR

-432 QPVYQNELYALSD
+432 QPVYQNELYALTARD
-445 RTRVFGYQEAWADL
+445 NVFGYQEAWADL

-472 TVADSL
+472 TVTDSL
-478 DIWHFGD
+478 DVWHFGD

-490 PVLNQAFINET
+490 PVLNQTFINET

>member
-22 LSHSHKTAINAGE
+22 LSHSHKTAINAGD

-81 PNRLVDNNWRAVMGE
+81 PNRLVDNRWQAVMGE

-102 APAGTTVAPVL
+102 APAGTVQAPVS
-113 YQSSSIPVGSIADYM
+113 YPSSAVPVGSIADYM
-128 GIPTGMAFTVDNSP
+128 GIPTNMQFTSNNSP
-142 IINVYPFRAFALIWN
+142 AINIYPFRAFALIWN

-164 VTPPMAIRKDS
+164 VAPPMSIQKGLGS
-175 STTGESINSS
+175 SSEIINSNAWS
-185 PWAVNNYTGMPP
+185 VTNYMGMPP

-231 VAVETGN
+231 VNVETGN
-238 LVSNQTKVVVAGPS
+238 LISNQTKVVVAGPS
-252 TPVSTP
+252 TPVTTP
-258 VALATSATSS
+258 AALTTNASS
-268 YLAASTPAA
+268 YLVGSAPAGA
-277 VPTSTFLGFDNL
+277 PTTTYLGFDNL
-289 FARNDQGISVNDL
+289 FARNDQGITVNDL

-355 QVPQTSQGTTDS
+355 QVPQTSQGTSES

-380 SARARKGFVEHGFV
+380 SARAKKGFVEHGFV

-408 GVERFWRRQKR
+408 GVERFWRRQNR

-432 QPVYQNELYALSD
+432 QPVYQNELYALSARD
-445 RTRVFGYQEAWADL
+445 SVFGYQEAWADL

-514 SEPQFILDIRIN
+514 TEPQFILDIRIN